1 VTATNQRPNICAA
14 GSTIP
19 GCAGQPAGTLVTTN
33 IASISGSNYA
43 VSSAGIAACNAA
55 GVLGCPTTATTFVAP
70 ANASGFGPVDSIDG
84 KTPVDFQFISG
95 DLGRN
100 AGQSVPLY
108 RFDIS
113 LGKAFA
119 IPKWETASL
128 ELKLEVFNVF
138 NRPLF
143 ILNNGNDVLSFLTLP
158 ALMVPVNADDPH
170 GPKMPNL
177 NYSTCIGCI
186 SPITGLYLGNN
197 GTPLNVS
204 NFQRATQNAAKN
216 FAGLGGAS
224 GTVTLRIMQLAIRFR
239 W

>member
-1 VTATNQRPNICAA
+1 VTATNQRPNICGA

-33 IASISGSNYA
+33 VASISGSNYA
-43 VSSAGIAACNAA
+43 VSSPGIAACNAA

-108 RFDIS
+108 RFDLS

-119 IPKWETASL
+119 IPKWETTNL

-143 ILNNGNDVLSFLTLP
+143 ILNNGNDEFAPAGEYRTETKQTQLTIRTT
-158 ALMVPVNADDPH
+158 AGAERS
-170 GPKMPNL
+170 PKL
-177 NYSTCIGCI
+177 FAAWKI
-186 SPITGLYLGNN
+186 SD
-197 GTPLNVS
+197 
-204 NFQRATQNAAKN
+204 
-216 FAGLGGAS
+216 
-224 GTVTLRIMQLAIRFR
+224 
-239 W
+239 